1 MIRILT
7 LTSLLLLVTAASL
20 HAQLYPTVQRP
31 KTVWME
37 LQTPHFR
44 VLYPDGHHNTAIR
57 TGQIL
62 EAHVDTLTSYFGS
75 SLRNLPVV
83 IDPFSQVGNGYVTP
97 FPFRIEYQ
105 TAPIKGEIL
114 NPRSGDWLESM
125 LPHELVHASH
135 IGHIQGT
142 SLQGFVSI
150 FSPDFARA
158 MHFATPAGMTEGLA
172 VQYESSITE
181 HGGRLNYAHFNS
193 QYNGW
198 GLWSAITPAGAT
210 NPGDRHYIG
219 GSHVVDFLMDQ
230 YGEETVASLLRSH
243 AAWPVF
249 GFGWSLR
256 RHTGKWSWQLD
267 SDYRRWLAAAPQ
279 RLSTDGAVFSHP
291 QWIHADTLIAYGTFY
306 RNPPGFRLLR
316 TDGSDHGLLFET
328 TLTEDGLFRVD
339 ADRREVVYSR
349 YRPHPRHP
357 EQTLLVTE
365 AFRLDDRSVRR
376 VAEGVHGVTV
386 TRDTVYSLLPED
398 GPIQRVVPNPVEARF
413 LAVIAK
419 RGRTQ
424 GLYLTT
430 TGIAD
435 GGLVDNSLPAVL
447 FRDGSVLD
455 AKWHPDGRRL
465 LITSDAGGELQLFEY
480 DVDGSALSRLTDEP
494 GGAFNGS
501 YAPDGRRI
509 AYVTMNGD
517 SRPIRIRDV
526 AELSP
531 TLLPREMWDGE
542 WNDRLPV
549 PAMGADIDVSA
560 WTAAPHRSGLRD
572 LKPRTWFPMVGRM
585 QSGVMLA
592 GGDPLRRDAYNVSVG
607 YGQEKAYY
615 DLLVQTAR
623 VYPGLG
629 LRSYRL
635 PLSSGVG
642 SKAVYAG
649 DESMHQLI
657 ADLTHRFDSRARF
670 SSIGASPFIG
680 YTVVDQD
687 NGFRSEGLRAGVS
700 VIGNYRLR
708 QAARDPQPSAGLAAI
723 VTAQGDLT
731 YRESGPFIRREPLR
745 TVSGTVYAFT
755 PWGVR
760 LDAEAYLQNRPYYDL
775 AALFDNRFNTRG
787 LFDSDP
793 DAVYAVGVR
802 YALPLSHPDT
812 KWPLMPFYSERFYA
826 VAFGKHVSTSSG
838 DARAVVGGGLRFR
851 GRVGPIG
858 FDVGLGVAYVPTRD
872 DLFVTTGF

>member
-7 LTSLLLLVTAASL
+7 ISSIFLLVLTADL
-20 HAQLYPTVQRP
+20 LAQLYPTVQRP
-31 KTVWME
+31 KAVWME
-37 LQTPHFR
+37 MKTPHFR
-44 VLYPDGHHNTAIR
+44 VLYPDGHHATAIR

-83 IDPFSQVGNGYVTP
+83 VDPFSQVGNGYVTP
-97 FPFRIEYQ
+97 FPFRIEFQ

-135 IGHIQGT
+135 LAHIQGT
-142 SLQGFVSI
+142 SLQGFVSV

-158 MHFATPAGMTEGLA
+158 MHFTTPAGMTEGLA

-198 GLWSAITPAGAT
+198 GLWSAITPAGVT
-210 NPGDRHYIG
+210 NPADRHYIG

-230 YGEETVASLLRSH
+230 YGEETVSSLLRSH

-256 RHTGKWSWQLD
+256 RQTGKWSWQLD
-267 SDYRRWLAAAPQ
+267 ADYRRWLAAAPQ
-279 RLSTDGAVFSHP
+279 RLSDDGAVFSHP

-306 RNPPGFRLLR
+306 RDRPGFHLLR
-316 TDGSDHGLLFET
+316 TDGTGHELWFET
-328 TLTEDGLFRVD
+328 SLTEDGLFRLD
-339 ADRREVVYSR
+339 GARREVVYSR
-349 YRPHPRHP
+349 YRPHPRHS

-365 AFRLDDRSVRR
+365 ALRMDDRSVRLI
-376 VAEGVHGVTV
+376 AEGVYDVTV
-386 TRDTVYSLLPED
+386 TPDTTYFLRPED
-398 GPIQRVVPNPVEARF
+398 GPIQRVVPNPEKAGS

-424 GLYLTT
+424 GLYLSD
-430 TGIAD
+430 TGVAD
-435 GGLVDNSLPAVL
+435 GGLIGNTLPAVL

-465 LITSDAGGELQLFEY
+465 LITSDAGGELQLYEF
-480 DVDGSALSRLTDEP
+480 DVDASSLSRLTNEP

-501 YAPDGRRI
+501 YAPDGHRI
-509 AYVTMNGD
+509 AFVTMNGD
-517 SRPIRIRDV
+517 SRPVRIRTV
-526 AELSP
+526 AELTPSV
-531 TLLPREMWDGE
+531 LPRELWDGE
-542 WNDRLPV
+542 SSDRAPD
-549 PAMGADIDVSA
+549 PAMGADIDASA
-560 WTAAPHRSGLRD
+560 WMAAPYRSGLRD

-592 GGDPLRRDAYNVSVG
+592 GGDPLRRNAYNMSIG
-607 YGQEKAYY
+607 YGQDKPYY
-615 DLLVQTAR
+615 DLNIQTAR
-623 VYPGLG
+623 VYPGVG

-657 ADLTHRFDSRARF
+657 ADLTHRFDTRARHT
-670 SSIGASPFIG
+670 SIGASPFIG
-680 YTVVDQD
+680 YTVVDQA
-687 NGFRSEGLRAGVS
+687 NGFRSEGIRAGVA
-700 VIGNYRLR
+700 VMGNYRLR
-708 QAARDPQPSAGLAAI
+708 QAARDPQPTAGLAAF
-723 VTAQGDLT
+723 VTAQGDLS
-731 YRESGPFIRREPLR
+731 YQESGPFLRRDPLR
-745 TVSGTVYAFT
+745 SLSGTAYAFT
-755 PWGVR
+755 PWGIR
-760 LDAEAYLQNRPYYDL
+760 LDAEAYLQNRPYFDL
-775 AALFDNRFNTRG
+775 AALFDDRFNTRG

-793 DAVYAVGVR
+793 DAVYAFGAR
-802 YALPLSHPDT
+802 YALPLAHPDT

-826 VAFGKHVSTSSG
+826 VVFGKHVSSSSG